1 MKVCDRAKY
10 ILEED
15 DLDPER
21 LHRESIVFD
30 AHCDTLQEVLDGKRR
45 LRERSAEGHVDLPR
59 LRQGGVT
66 AQIFA
71 LFVSPNHL
79 PRGAAP
85 QALRLL
91 DAFYQ
96 ELEENADQLTL
107 ATRAGDIERAKAE
120 GKVAGILSLE
130 GAEAL
135 EGDLRLLRTF
145 YRLGVRNVG
154 LTWNLRNAAADGV
167 DETRSGSGL
176 TNFGVQL
183 VQEMNRLGIMVDISH
198 LSPAGV
204 RDVLQISEA
213 PVIASHSNAYALCPH
228 RRNLSDEQLESI
240 AARGGVVGVTF
251 VPRFLTEDE
260 NQATLAKVLDQIDY
274 MVKIMG
280 IDHVGLGSDF
290 DGFFGPEKVQD
301 LEDVTHLPRLT
312 AGLVERGYSQED
324 VKKIL
329 GGNFVRVFREVAG

>member
-1 MKVCDRAKY
+1 M
-10 ILEED
+10 
-15 DLDPER
+15 DPQR
-21 LHRESIVFD
+21 LHSESIVFD
-30 AHCDTLQEVLDGKRR
+30 AHCDVLQDVLEGKRR
-45 LRERSAEGHVDLPR
+45 LGERSAEGHVDLPR
-59 LRQGGVT
+59 LREGGVT

-71 LFVSPNHL
+71 LFVRPDHF
-79 PRGAAP
+79 PRGAAS

-96 ELEENADQLTL
+96 ELDDNADQLTL
-107 ATRAGDIERAKAE
+107 ATRARDIERAKTE

-135 EGDLRLLRTF
+135 EGDLRLLRVF

-167 DETRSGSGL
+167 DEARSGSGL

-204 RDVLQISEA
+204 RDVLQLSEA

-228 RRNLSDEQLESI
+228 RRNLTDEQLTSI
-240 AARGGVVGVTF
+240 AAKGGVVGVTF
-251 VPRFLTEDE
+251 VPRFVTVDE
-260 NQATLAKVLDQIDY
+260 NQATREKVLEQIDY
-274 MVKIMG
+274 LVKIMG
-280 IDHVGLGSDF
+280 VDHVGLGSDF
-290 DGFFGPEKVQD
+290 DGFFGSEKVQG
-301 LEDVTHLPRLT
+301 LEDVTRLPGLT
-312 AGLVERGYSQED
+312 AGLVERGYSQEE

-329 GGNFVRVFREVAG
+329 GGNFLRVFREVAG